1 MKAPHP
7 DEVDPFDL
15 PEWLGT
21 DEVTWTSASGPAPVV
36 DDDTRTRAHQA
47 WRHGQVLCV
56 THPPGPEGRL
66 SLAVPGRDLTAGRAL
81 DALAR
86 LSKAVGAS
94 ADDWS
99 VVFRIGEERAATRR
113 GR

>member
-1 MKAPHP
+1 MVEELFCAKAN
-7 DEVDPFDL
+7 
-15 PEWLGT
+15 
-21 DEVTWTSASGPAPVV
+21 PVS
-36 DDDTRTRAHQA
+36 RATICAKQK
-47 WRHGQVLCV
+47 GF
-56 THPPGPEGRL
+56 
-66 SLAVPGRDLTAGRAL
+66 SLTAGRAL

-99 VVFRIGEERAATRR
+99 VLIRIGEERAATRR